1 MGIQHNKRSNPADSC
16 ILQQASACREQ
27 RPQQVRNFRGPG
39 VIEVVVVGVEEFASL
54 GVADRSIFSVETG
67 GAVHDSE
74 VRKAL
79 LQVL

>member
-1 MGIQHNKRSNPADSC
+1 LSRLQHASTRRERL
-16 ILQQASACREQ
+16 LQQIGYL
-27 RPQQVRNFRGPG
+27 RGPG

-79 LQVL
+79 LKAL